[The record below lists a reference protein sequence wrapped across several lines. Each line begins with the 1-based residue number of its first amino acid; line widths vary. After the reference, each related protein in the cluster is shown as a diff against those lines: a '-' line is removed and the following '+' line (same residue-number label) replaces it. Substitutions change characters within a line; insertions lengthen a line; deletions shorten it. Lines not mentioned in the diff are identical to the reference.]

1 MFDWVLNRPMVFTDN
16 HSISLILKLKVE
28 KKLFTRVSAKNW
40 LTNKKVTKDTFVDLP
55 ISFYFLLLALNIL

>member
-1 MFDWVLNRPMVFTDN
+1 MFNWVLNRPMVFTDN

-28 KKLFTRVSAKNW
+28 KKLFTRVSAMNW

-55 ISFYFLLLALNIL
+55 ISCLFLASGT

>member
-28 KKLFTRVSAKNW
+28 KKLFTRVSAMNW
-40 LTNKKVTKDTFVDLP
+40 LTNKKVTKDTFVDLT
-55 ISFYFLLLALNIL
+55 ISCLFLASGT